1 MEVEAARCRG
11 SPPRPAL
18 CQQPKQYLQPSME
31 SRSYQDPTSPT
42 SAYNIISAEQ
52 NATAFLRGRL
62 ESQHALNPG
71 VLHFA
76 GPLAHSDQRA
86 RRAFWSSLAREA
98 GAACHGTG
106 PHIALAYAAGADQA
120 KQGQAQLGSGSKPAS
135 PDTKNGRLM
144 AARTNLTISRK
155 SLRFSTACPACN
167 LTSSSAKV
175 AADTSK
181 HEPPQQRPLHPETM
195 SRRGV
200 ACQTLEKGPVQLKV
214 SHTSQRQR
222 LHH

>member
-1 MEVEAARCRG
+1 MER
-11 SPPRPAL
+11 
-18 CQQPKQYLQPSME
+18 
-31 SRSYQDPTSPT
+31 RSYQDPTSPT

-62 ESQHALNPG
+62 ESLHVLKPG

-76 GPLAHSDQRA
+76 GPLAHSNQRS
-86 RRAFWSSLAREA
+86 RRAFCSSLAREA

-120 KQGQAQLGSGSKPAS
+120 KQRQAQLGSGSKPAS

-144 AARTNLTISRK
+144 AARTNLTRK

-181 HEPPQQRPLHPETM
+181 HEPPQQRPFIQIL
-195 SRRGV
+195 RADG
-200 ACQTLEKGPVQLKV
+200 A
-214 SHTSQRQR
+214 
-222 LHH
+222 